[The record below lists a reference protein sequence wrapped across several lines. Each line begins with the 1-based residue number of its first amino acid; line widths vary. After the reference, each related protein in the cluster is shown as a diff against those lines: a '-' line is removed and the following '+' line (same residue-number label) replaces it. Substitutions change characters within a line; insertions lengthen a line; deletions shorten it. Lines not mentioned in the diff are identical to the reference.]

1 MLEKNKELWER
12 CVAFHGHACG
22 GLAVGYQAS
31 LYAMELL
38 GVSGRAQ
45 DEELVCVTEN
55 DACGVDAVQA
65 VLGCTVGKGNLIFR
79 MTGKQAF
86 NFFDRQS
93 GKGVRLLLRATPGLS
108 RQERESWLMHG
119 DFHEMFDVGP
129 ARAVLPEKAR
139 IFKTCTCAKCG
150 ERMAESHA
158 HLQNGE
164 IVCDDCFAP
173 YTRGL

>member
-55 DACGVDAVQA
+55 DACGVDAVQR
-65 VLGCTVGKGNLIFR
+65 KGRAAAAARYAGAFPPG
-79 MTGKQAF
+79 TGELA
-86 NFFDRQS
+86 N
-93 GKGVRLLLRATPGLS
+93 
-108 RQERESWLMHG
+108 
-119 DFHEMFDVGP
+119 
-129 ARAVLPEKAR
+129 ARR
-139 IFKTCTCAKCG
+139 F
-150 ERMAESHA
+150 S
-158 HLQNGE
+158 
-164 IVCDDCFAP
+164 
-173 YTRGL
+173 

>member
-1 MLEKNKELWER
+1 M
-12 CVAFHGHACG
+12 
-22 GLAVGYQAS
+22 GYQAS

-86 NFFDRQS
+86 NFLIAKAERAC
-93 GKGVRLLLRATPGLS
+93 VCCCALRRG
-108 RQERESWLMHG
+108 
-119 DFHEMFDVGP
+119 FP
-129 ARAVLPEKAR
+129 AR
-139 IFKTCTCAKCG
+139 
-150 ERMAESHA
+150 
-158 HLQNGE
+158 NGR
-164 IVCDDCFAP
+164 A
-173 YTRGL
+173 G

>member
-1 MLEKNKELWER
+1 
-12 CVAFHGHACG
+12 
-22 GLAVGYQAS
+22 
-31 LYAMELL
+31 MELL

-86 NFFDRQS
+86 TFFDRQS
-93 GKGVRLLLRATPGLS
+93 GRGVRLLLRATPGLS

-129 ARAVLPEKAR
+129 ARAALPETAR